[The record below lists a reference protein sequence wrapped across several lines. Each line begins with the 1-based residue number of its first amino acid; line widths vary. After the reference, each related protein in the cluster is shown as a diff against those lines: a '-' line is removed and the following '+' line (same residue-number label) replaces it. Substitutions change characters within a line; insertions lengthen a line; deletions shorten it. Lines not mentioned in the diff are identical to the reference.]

1 MRIVFIH
8 RRGPGQFLHLAP
20 YLASEGWEVTLICE
34 TMDRPLPGVRT
45 VRHRAEHAPHGR
57 ADATPHFATP
67 EQHVRIGYRVAET
80 LDALARIDGPP
91 DVVYGHMGWGGL
103 LFAKDVLPQTP
114 LLAYCEYYH
123 RPEGGDA
130 GFDPADAVTRDDRQR
145 LRLRNSAQ
153 LLTLDAMDGG
163 ISPTRWQKGRF
174 PAAYQNRIAQC
185 HDGIDVR
192 LCRPD
197 PQARLTLPD
206 GTVLR
211 AGDPVVTYAARDLE
225 PYRGFP
231 EFMRA
236 AARVAQAHRDVRF
249 VVAGGDGISYG
260 RPPAHGRNW
269 REVMMAETG
278 LDPARITF
286 LGTIPHAALIRLF
299 QVSAAHVYLTYP
311 FVLSWSVLEAMACG
325 ALVIG
330 SATPPVAEV
339 IEDGTN
345 GLITPF
351 FDIDTLAA
359 RMREALDSR
368 TTFSALRAGARRTI
382 AERFALDSRLR
393 RQQAL
398 IGSLTGR
405 RPAAQ
410 RTAMG
415 AA

>member
-1 MRIVFIH
+1 
-8 RRGPGQFLHLAP
+8 
-20 YLASEGWEVTLICE
+20 
-34 TMDRPLPGVRT
+34 MDRPLPGVRT

-67 EQHVRIGYRVAET
+67 EQHVRIGYRWRKHWMRWRGSMAPRCG
-80 LDALARIDGPP
+80 LC
-91 DVVYGHMGWGGL
+91 HMGWGGL

-130 GFDPADAVTRDDRQR
+130 GFDPADTVTRDDRQR

-236 AARVAQAHRDVRF
+236 AARVAQAHPDVRF
-249 VVAGGDGISYG
+249 VVAGETASANG

-299 QVSAAHVYLTYP
+299 QISARP
-311 FVLSWSVLEAMACG
+311 RLSHLSLRAVVVRARSHGVRRARHRLGDAAG
-325 ALVIG
+325 R
-330 SATPPVAEV
+330 EV

-345 GLITPF
+345 GLITPSL
-351 FDIDTLAA
+351 TLTPWPHACA
-359 RMREALDSR
+359 RRWTAGPPSPRSARVPGAPLP
-368 TTFSALRAGARRTI
+368 SALRSTPASDAAGP
-382 AERFALDSRLR
+382 D
-393 RQQAL
+393 RQPH
-398 IGSLTGR
+398 
-405 RPAAQ
+405 RPAA
-410 RTAMG
+410 RSATHRHG